1 MKGIHYIIAV
11 IVIVCL
17 IFWRKSIVNK
27 RDKGQKSID
36 SPSKAK
42 NNSKK
47 EDLHKMSEAQ
57 SSKQP
62 SASKLTEVK
71 EKEVYDGSRK
81 KDRGKKRR
89 QKKNT
94 NSAID
99 EIKKKTEEVKE
110 KTEAEAKKLERKA
123 EAKAEEV
130 KAETKAKV
138 EEVKKEAKEIKEK
151 AEVKSEKVTEEVK
164 EKAQDVKKEAEVKTE
179 EVKEEAKEIK
189 EKAEVKA
196 EKVTE
201 EVKEKAQDVKKEAEV
216 KTEEVKEEAKEIKE
230 KAEVKAE
237 KVTEEVKEKA
247 QDVKKE
253 AEVKTEEVKEE
264 AKEIKE
270 KAEVKAEKVTE
281 EVKEKAH
288 DVKKEAELK
297 TEEVK
302 EEVKEKAQAV
312 KEEVKE
318 DKVEIENKI
327 ASTGNYPDLI
337 TSLKNNPWT
346 SGDLNT
352 RVKFEDIRRQVT
364 LHEEEITDLPLDKIK
379 TSLSPESLVDF
390 LNMTSAKPTI
400 LNRKEDTSYEFTTR
414 DPKEIDLIKK
424 RYGLLDRE
432 IDKITSVLI
441 FDKEGQKLKEVKDVL
456 AEGKNRIYME
466 TKF

>member
-1 MKGIHYIIAV
+1 MKGIHYIIAI

-57 SSKQP
+57 SSKKP

-71 EKEVYDGSRK
+71 EKEAYDGSRK

-110 KTEAEAKKLERKA
+110 KTEAEAKKLEIKA

-151 AEVKSEKVTEEVK
+151 AE
-164 EKAQDVKKEAEVKTE
+164 A
-179 EVKEEAKEIK
+179 
-189 EKAEVKA
+189 KA

-216 KTEEVKEEAKEIKE
+216 KTKEVKEEVSKESKKVQAKAEEVKTETKVKAEEVKKEAKEIKE
-230 KAEVKAE
+230 KAEAKAE

-253 AEVKTEEVKEE
+253 AEVK
-264 AKEIKE
+264 A
-270 KAEVKAEKVTE
+270 
-281 EVKEKAH
+281 
-288 DVKKEAELK
+288 
-297 TEEVK
+297 EEVK

-312 KEEVKE
+312 KEEIKE
-318 DKVEIENKI
+318 DKAEIENKI

>member
-27 RDKGQKSID
+27 RGKGQKSID
-36 SPSKAK
+36 SSSKAK

-47 EDLHKMSEAQ
+47 EDLHKMSEAK
-57 SSKQP
+57 SSEKT
-62 SASKLTEVK
+62 STSKLTEVK
-71 EKEVYDGSRK
+71 EKEAYDRSRK

-123 EAKAEEV
+123 EAK
-130 KAETKAKV
+130 V
-138 EEVKKEAKEIKEK
+138 EEVKK
-151 AEVKSEKVTEEVK
+151 
-164 EKAQDVKKEAEVKTE
+164 
-179 EVKEEAKEIK
+179 EAKEIK

-201 EVKEKAQDVKKEAEV
+201 EVKEKAQDVKKEAEDV
-216 KTEEVKEEAKEIKE
+216 KDKAQVKAEEAKE
-230 KAEVKAE
+230 EVK
-237 KVTEEVKEKA
+237 
-247 QDVKKE
+247 D
-253 AEVKTEEVKEE
+253 
-264 AKEIKE
+264 
-270 KAEVKAEKVTE
+270 
-281 EVKEKAH
+281 
-288 DVKKEAELK
+288 
-297 TEEVK
+297 
-302 EEVKEKAQAV
+302 KAQAV

-318 DKVEIENKI
+318 EKSEIENKI

>member
-216 KTEEVKEEAKEIKE
+216 KA
-230 KAEVKAE
+230 
-237 KVTEEVKEKA
+237 
-247 QDVKKE
+247 
-253 AEVKTEEVKEE
+253 
-264 AKEIKE
+264 
-270 KAEVKAEKVTE
+270 
-281 EVKEKAH
+281 
-288 DVKKEAELK
+288 
-297 TEEVK
+297 EEVK

-312 KEEVKE
+312 KEEIKE
-318 DKVEIENKI
+318 DKTEIENKI

-337 TSLKNNPWT
+337 TSLKNNSWT

>member
-27 RDKGQKSID
+27 RGKGQKSID
-36 SPSKAK
+36 SSSKAK

-47 EDLHKMSEAQ
+47 EDLHKMSEAK
-57 SSKQP
+57 SSEKI
-62 SASKLTEVK
+62 STSKLTEVK
-71 EKEVYDGSRK
+71 EKEAYDGSRK

-123 EAKAEEV
+123 EAKTEEV
-130 KAETKAKV
+130 KAETKAKA
-138 EEVKKEAKEIKEK
+138 EEVKK
-151 AEVKSEKVTEEVK
+151 
-164 EKAQDVKKEAEVKTE
+164 
-179 EVKEEAKEIK
+179 
-189 EKAEVKA
+189 
-196 EKVTE
+196 
-201 EVKEKAQDVKKEAEV
+201 
-216 KTEEVKEEAKEIKE
+216 
-230 KAEVKAE
+230 
-237 KVTEEVKEKA
+237 
-247 QDVKKE
+247 
-253 AEVKTEEVKEE
+253 E

-288 DVKKEAELK
+288 DVKKEAEVK

-302 EEVKEKAQAV
+302 KEAKDLKEKAEVKAEKVTEEVKEKAQAV

-318 DKVEIENKI
+318 EKSEIENKI

-352 RVKFEDIRRQVT
+352 MVKFEDIRRQVT

>member
-151 AEVKSEKVTEEVK
+151 AEVK
-164 EKAQDVKKEAEVKTE
+164 
-179 EVKEEAKEIK
+179 
-189 EKAEVKA
+189 
-196 EKVTE
+196 
-201 EVKEKAQDVKKEAEV
+201 
-216 KTEEVKEEAKEIKE
+216 
-230 KAEVKAE
+230 
-237 KVTEEVKEKA
+237 
-247 QDVKKE
+247 
-253 AEVKTEEVKEE
+253 
-264 AKEIKE
+264 
-270 KAEVKAEKVTE
+270 AEKVTE

-288 DVKKEAELK
+288 DVKKEAEDVK
-297 TEEVK
+297 DKAQVKAEEVK
-302 EEVKEKAQAV
+302 EEVKDKAQAV

-318 DKVEIENKI
+318 EKSEIENKI

-379 TSLSPESLVDF
+379 TSLSPESLVNF

-400 LNRKEDTSYEFTTR
+400 LNRKENTSYEFTTR

>member
-1 MKGIHYIIAV
+1 
-11 IVIVCL
+11 
-17 IFWRKSIVNK
+17 
-27 RDKGQKSID
+27 
-36 SPSKAK
+36 
-42 NNSKK
+42 
-47 EDLHKMSEAQ
+47 
-57 SSKQP
+57 
-62 SASKLTEVK
+62 
-71 EKEVYDGSRK
+71 
-81 KDRGKKRR
+81 
-89 QKKNT
+89 
-94 NSAID
+94 
-99 EIKKKTEEVKE
+99 
-110 KTEAEAKKLERKA
+110 
-123 EAKAEEV
+123 
-130 KAETKAKV
+130 
-138 EEVKKEAKEIKEK
+138 
-151 AEVKSEKVTEEVK
+151 
-164 EKAQDVKKEAEVKTE
+164 KKEAEVKTE
-179 EVKEEAKEIK
+179 EVKEEVSKESKKVQAKAEEVKVETQVKAEEVKKEAKEIK

-216 KTEEVKEEAKEIKE
+216 KA
-230 KAEVKAE
+230 
-237 KVTEEVKEKA
+237 
-247 QDVKKE
+247 
-253 AEVKTEEVKEE
+253 
-264 AKEIKE
+264 
-270 KAEVKAEKVTE
+270 
-281 EVKEKAH
+281 
-288 DVKKEAELK
+288 
-297 TEEVK
+297 EEVK

-312 KEEVKE
+312 KEEIKE
-318 DKVEIENKI
+318 DKAEIENKI

>member
-17 IFWRKSIVNK
+17 IFWRKSIVTK
-27 RDKGQKSID
+27 RGKGQKSID
-36 SPSKAK
+36 SSSKAK

-47 EDLHKMSEAQ
+47 EDLHKISEAK
-57 SSKQP
+57 SSEKT

-71 EKEVYDGSRK
+71 DKEAYDGSRK

-138 EEVKKEAKEIKEK
+138 EEVKKEAK
-151 AEVKSEKVTEEVK
+151 
-164 EKAQDVKKEAEVKTE
+164 DL
-179 EVKEEAKEIK
+179 K

-216 KTEEVKEEAKEIKE
+216 KA
-230 KAEVKAE
+230 
-237 KVTEEVKEKA
+237 
-247 QDVKKE
+247 
-253 AEVKTEEVKEE
+253 
-264 AKEIKE
+264 
-270 KAEVKAEKVTE
+270 
-281 EVKEKAH
+281 
-288 DVKKEAELK
+288 
-297 TEEVK
+297 EEVK

-312 KEEVKE
+312 KEEIKE
-318 DKVEIENKI
+318 DKAEIENKI

-337 TSLKNNPWT
+337 TSLKNNSWT
-346 SGDLNT
+346 SDDLNT

-400 LNRKEDTSYEFTTR
+400 LNRKEDTSYEFTTI

>member
-27 RDKGQKSID
+27 RGKGQKSID
-36 SPSKAK
+36 SSSKAK

-47 EDLHKMSEAQ
+47 EDLHKISETK
-57 SSKQP
+57 SSEKT

-71 EKEVYDGSRK
+71 EKEAYDGSRK

-110 KTEAEAKKLERKA
+110 KS

-130 KAETKAKV
+130 KAETKAKLD
-138 EEVKKEAKEIKEK
+138 EVKK
-151 AEVKSEKVTEEVK
+151 
-164 EKAQDVKKEAEVKTE
+164 
-179 EVKEEAKEIK
+179 EAKEIK

-216 KTEEVKEEAKEIKE
+216 KTEEVKEEVSKESKKVQAKAKEVKVETQAKAEEVKKEAKEIKE

-237 KVTEEVKEKA
+237 KVKEEVKEKA

-253 AEVKTEEVKEE
+253 AEVKAEEVK
-264 AKEIKE
+264 K
-270 KAEVKAEKVTE
+270 
-281 EVKEKAH
+281 EVKEKTEA
-288 DVKKEAELK
+288 VKEK
-297 TEEVK
+297 VK
-302 EEVKEKAQAV
+302 EEVKEEKS
-312 KEEVKE
+312 
-318 DKVEIENKI
+318 EIENKI

-346 SGDLNT
+346 SDDLNT

-400 LNRKEDTSYEFTTR
+400 LNRKEYTSYEFTTR

>member
-151 AEVKSEKVTEEVK
+151 AEVKS
-164 EKAQDVKKEAEVKTE
+164 
-179 EVKEEAKEIK
+179 
-189 EKAEVKA
+189 

>member
-71 EKEVYDGSRK
+71 DKEAYDGSRK

-151 AEVKSEKVTEEVK
+151 AE
-164 EKAQDVKKEAEVKTE
+164 A
-179 EVKEEAKEIK
+179 
-189 EKAEVKA
+189 KA

-216 KTEEVKEEAKEIKE
+216 KTEEVKEEVSKESKKVQAKAKEVKVE
-230 KAEVKAE
+230 TQAKA
-237 KVTEEVKEKA
+237 EEVKK
-247 QDVKKE
+247 
-253 AEVKTEEVKEE
+253 E

-270 KAEVKAEKVTE
+270 KAEVKAEKVIE
-281 EVKEKAH
+281 EVKDKAH
-288 DVKKEAELK
+288 DVKKEAEDVK
-297 TEEVK
+297 DKAQVKAEEVK
-302 EEVKEKAQAV
+302 EEVKDKAQAV

-318 DKVEIENKI
+318 EKAEIENKI

-346 SGDLNT
+346 SDDLNT

-414 DPKEIDLIKK
+414 DPKEIDLIKN

>member
-17 IFWRKSIVNK
+17 IFWRKSIVTK
-27 RDKGQKSID
+27 RGKGQKSID
-36 SPSKAK
+36 SSSKAK

-57 SSKQP
+57 SSEKP
-62 SASKLTEVK
+62 SASELTEVK

-94 NSAID
+94 SSAID

-151 AEVKSEKVTEEVK
+151 AEAKAEKVTEEAK
-164 EKAQDVKKEAEVKTE
+164 EKAQDVKKEAEVKTK
-179 EVKEEAKEIK
+179 EVKEEVSKESKKVQAKAKEVKVETQAKAEEVKSEAKDLK

-216 KTEEVKEEAKEIKE
+216 KA
-230 KAEVKAE
+230 
-237 KVTEEVKEKA
+237 
-247 QDVKKE
+247 
-253 AEVKTEEVKEE
+253 
-264 AKEIKE
+264 
-270 KAEVKAEKVTE
+270 
-281 EVKEKAH
+281 
-288 DVKKEAELK
+288 
-297 TEEVK
+297 EEVK

-312 KEEVKE
+312 KEEIKE
-318 DKVEIENKI
+318 DKAEIENKI

-337 TSLKNNPWT
+337 TSLKNNSWT
-346 SGDLNT
+346 SDDLNT
-352 RVKFEDIRRQVT
+352 RVKFEDIRRQIT

-379 TSLSPESLVDF
+379 TSLSPESLVNF

>member
-1 MKGIHYIIAV
+1 M
-11 IVIVCL
+11 
-17 IFWRKSIVNK
+17 
-27 RDKGQKSID
+27 
-36 SPSKAK
+36 
-42 NNSKK
+42 
-47 EDLHKMSEAQ
+47 
-57 SSKQP
+57 
-62 SASKLTEVK
+62 
-71 EKEVYDGSRK
+71 
-81 KDRGKKRR
+81 
-89 QKKNT
+89 
-94 NSAID
+94 
-99 EIKKKTEEVKE
+99 KTE
-110 KTEAEAKKLERKA
+110 TQ
-123 EAKAEEV
+123 AKAEEV
-130 KAETKAKV
+130 KS
-138 EEVKKEAKEIKEK
+138 EAK
-151 AEVKSEKVTEEVK
+151 
-164 EKAQDVKKEAEVKTE
+164 DL
-179 EVKEEAKEIK
+179 K

-201 EVKEKAQDVKKEAEV
+201 EVKEKAQDVKKEAE
-216 KTEEVKEEAKEIKE
+216 
-230 KAEVKAE
+230 
-237 KVTEEVKEKA
+237 
-247 QDVKKE
+247 
-253 AEVKTEEVKEE
+253 
-264 AKEIKE
+264 
-270 KAEVKAEKVTE
+270 
-281 EVKEKAH
+281 
-288 DVKKEAELK
+288 LK
-297 TEEVK
+297 TEDVK
-302 EEVKEKAQAV
+302 EEVKEKTQAVKEKV

-318 DKVEIENKI
+318 EKTEIENKI

-390 LNMTSAKPTI
+390 LNMTLAKPTI

>member
-27 RDKGQKSID
+27 RGKGQKSID
-36 SPSKAK
+36 SSSKAK

-57 SSKQP
+57 SSKKP

-71 EKEVYDGSRK
+71 EKEAYDGSRK

-130 KAETKAKV
+130 KTETKVKA

-151 AEVKSEKVTEEVK
+151 AEAKAEKVTEEVK
-164 EKAQDVKKEAEVKTE
+164 EEVSKESKKVQAKAKEVKVETQAKAE
-179 EVKEEAKEIK
+179 EVKSEAKEIK

-216 KTEEVKEEAKEIKE
+216 KA
-230 KAEVKAE
+230 
-237 KVTEEVKEKA
+237 
-247 QDVKKE
+247 
-253 AEVKTEEVKEE
+253 
-264 AKEIKE
+264 
-270 KAEVKAEKVTE
+270 
-281 EVKEKAH
+281 
-288 DVKKEAELK
+288 
-297 TEEVK
+297 EEVK

-312 KEEVKE
+312 KEEIKE
-318 DKVEIENKI
+318 DKAEIENKI

>member
-27 RDKGQKSID
+27 RVKGQKSID
-36 SPSKAK
+36 SSSKAK

-47 EDLHKMSEAQ
+47 EDLHKISEAK
-57 SSKQP
+57 SSEKT

-71 EKEVYDGSRK
+71 EKEAYDGSRK

-123 EAKAEEV
+123 EAK
-130 KAETKAKV
+130 V
-138 EEVKKEAKEIKEK
+138 EEVKK
-151 AEVKSEKVTEEVK
+151 
-164 EKAQDVKKEAEVKTE
+164 
-179 EVKEEAKEIK
+179 EAKEIK

-216 KTEEVKEEAKEIKE
+216 KTEEVKEEVSKESKKIQAKAKELKVETQAKAEEVKSEAKEIKE

-247 QDVKKE
+247 Q
-253 AEVKTEEVKEE
+253 
-264 AKEIKE
+264 
-270 KAEVKAEKVTE
+270 
-281 EVKEKAH
+281 

-346 SGDLNT
+346 SSDLNT

-364 LHEEEITDLPLDKIK
+364 LHEDEITDLPLDKIK

-441 FDKEGQKLKEVKDVL
+441 FDNEGQKLKEVKDVL

>member
-1 MKGIHYIIAV
+1 M
-11 IVIVCL
+11 
-17 IFWRKSIVNK
+17 
-27 RDKGQKSID
+27 
-36 SPSKAK
+36 
-42 NNSKK
+42 
-47 EDLHKMSEAQ
+47 
-57 SSKQP
+57 
-62 SASKLTEVK
+62 
-71 EKEVYDGSRK
+71 
-81 KDRGKKRR
+81 
-89 QKKNT
+89 
-94 NSAID
+94 
-99 EIKKKTEEVKE
+99 
-110 KTEAEAKKLERKA
+110 
-123 EAKAEEV
+123 

-151 AEVKSEKVTEEVK
+151 AEAKAEKVTEEVK
-164 EKAQDVKKEAEVKTE
+164 EKAHDVKKEAEAKTE
-179 EVKEEAKEIK
+179 EVKEEVSKESKKVQAKAKELKVETQAKAEEVKNEAKDLK

-216 KTEEVKEEAKEIKE
+216 KTEEVKEE
-230 KAEVKAE
+230 VK
-237 KVTEEVKEKA
+237 
-247 QDVKKE
+247 D
-253 AEVKTEEVKEE
+253 
-264 AKEIKE
+264 
-270 KAEVKAEKVTE
+270 
-281 EVKEKAH
+281 KAH
-288 DVKKEAELK
+288 DVKKEAEVK
-297 TEEVK
+297 AEEVK
-302 EEVKEKAQAV
+302 EEVKEKTEAVKEKV

-318 DKVEIENKI
+318 EKSEIENKI

-352 RVKFEDIRRQVT
+352 RVKFEDIRRQIT

-379 TSLSPESLVDF
+379 TSLNPESLVDF
-390 LNMTSAKPTI
+390 LNITSAKPTI

-441 FDKEGQKLKEVKDVL
+441 FDKEGQKLKEVKDIL

>member
-27 RDKGQKSID
+27 RGKGQKSID
-36 SPSKAK
+36 SSSKAK

-47 EDLHKMSEAQ
+47 EDLHKISEAK
-57 SSKQP
+57 SSEKT
-62 SASKLTEVK
+62 SASKIAEVK
-71 EKEVYDGSRK
+71 EKEAYDGSRK
-81 KDRGKKRR
+81 KDRSKKRR

-138 EEVKKEAKEIKEK
+138 EEVKKEAKDLKEK
-151 AEVKSEKVTEEVK
+151 T
-164 EKAQDVKKEAEVKTE
+164 
-179 EVKEEAKEIK
+179 
-189 EKAEVKA
+189 EVKA

-201 EVKEKAQDVKKEAEV
+201 EVKEKAQ
-216 KTEEVKEEAKEIKE
+216 
-230 KAEVKAE
+230 
-237 KVTEEVKEKA
+237 
-247 QDVKKE
+247 
-253 AEVKTEEVKEE
+253 
-264 AKEIKE
+264 
-270 KAEVKAEKVTE
+270 
-281 EVKEKAH
+281 

>member
-189 EKAEVKA
+189 EKAEA
-196 EKVTE
+196 
-201 EVKEKAQDVKKEAEV
+201 
-216 KTEEVKEEAKEIKE
+216 
-230 KAEVKAE
+230 KAE

>member
-57 SSKQP
+57 SSEKT
-62 SASKLTEVK
+62 STSKLTEVK

-164 EKAQDVKKEAEVKTE
+164 EKAQ
-179 EVKEEAKEIK
+179 
-189 EKAEVKA
+189 
-196 EKVTE
+196 
-201 EVKEKAQDVKKEAEV
+201 
-216 KTEEVKEEAKEIKE
+216 
-230 KAEVKAE
+230 
-237 KVTEEVKEKA
+237 
-247 QDVKKE
+247 
-253 AEVKTEEVKEE
+253 
-264 AKEIKE
+264 
-270 KAEVKAEKVTE
+270 
-281 EVKEKAH
+281 

>member
-27 RDKGQKSID
+27 RGKGQKSID
-36 SPSKAK
+36 SSSKAK

-47 EDLHKMSEAQ
+47 EDLHKMSEAK
-57 SSKQP
+57 SSEKT
-62 SASKLTEVK
+62 STSKLTEVK
-71 EKEVYDGSRK
+71 EKEAYDGSRK

-123 EAKAEEV
+123 EAK
-130 KAETKAKV
+130 V
-138 EEVKKEAKEIKEK
+138 EEVKK
-151 AEVKSEKVTEEVK
+151 
-164 EKAQDVKKEAEVKTE
+164 
-179 EVKEEAKEIK
+179 EAKEIK

-201 EVKEKAQDVKKEAEV
+201 EVKEKAQ
-216 KTEEVKEEAKEIKE
+216 
-230 KAEVKAE
+230 
-237 KVTEEVKEKA
+237 
-247 QDVKKE
+247 
-253 AEVKTEEVKEE
+253 
-264 AKEIKE
+264 
-270 KAEVKAEKVTE
+270 
-281 EVKEKAH
+281 

-364 LHEEEITDLPLDKIK
+364 LHEEEITDLPLDKIRA
-379 TSLSPESLVDF
+379 SLSPESLVDF

>member
-1 MKGIHYIIAV
+1 MKGIHYIIAI

-57 SSKQP
+57 SSKKP

-71 EKEVYDGSRK
+71 EKEAYDGSRK

-138 EEVKKEAKEIKEK
+138 EEVKKESKDLKEK
-151 AEVKSEKVTEEVK
+151 AEAKAEKVTEEVK
-164 EKAQDVKKEAEVKTE
+164 EEVSKESKKVQAKAEEVKTE
-179 EVKEEAKEIK
+179 TKVKAEEVKKEAKEIK
-189 EKAEVKA
+189 EKAEAKA

-216 KTEEVKEEAKEIKE
+216 KA
-230 KAEVKAE
+230 
-237 KVTEEVKEKA
+237 
-247 QDVKKE
+247 
-253 AEVKTEEVKEE
+253 
-264 AKEIKE
+264 
-270 KAEVKAEKVTE
+270 
-281 EVKEKAH
+281 
-288 DVKKEAELK
+288 
-297 TEEVK
+297 EEVK

-312 KEEVKE
+312 KEEIKE
-318 DKVEIENKI
+318 DKAEIENKI

>member
-164 EKAQDVKKEAEVKTE
+164 EKAQ
-179 EVKEEAKEIK
+179 
-189 EKAEVKA
+189 
-196 EKVTE
+196 
-201 EVKEKAQDVKKEAEV
+201 
-216 KTEEVKEEAKEIKE
+216 
-230 KAEVKAE
+230 
-237 KVTEEVKEKA
+237 
-247 QDVKKE
+247 
-253 AEVKTEEVKEE
+253 
-264 AKEIKE
+264 
-270 KAEVKAEKVTE
+270 
-281 EVKEKAH
+281 

>member
-1 MKGIHYIIAV
+1 MKGIHYIIAI

-57 SSKQP
+57 SSKKP

-71 EKEVYDGSRK
+71 EKEAYDGSRK

-138 EEVKKEAKEIKEK
+138 EEVKKESKDLKEK
-151 AEVKSEKVTEEVK
+151 AE
-164 EKAQDVKKEAEVKTE
+164 A
-179 EVKEEAKEIK
+179 
-189 EKAEVKA
+189 KA

-216 KTEEVKEEAKEIKE
+216 KA
-230 KAEVKAE
+230 
-237 KVTEEVKEKA
+237 
-247 QDVKKE
+247 
-253 AEVKTEEVKEE
+253 
-264 AKEIKE
+264 
-270 KAEVKAEKVTE
+270 
-281 EVKEKAH
+281 
-288 DVKKEAELK
+288 
-297 TEEVK
+297 EEVK

-312 KEEVKE
+312 KEEIKE
-318 DKVEIENKI
+318 DKAEIENKI

-337 TSLKNNPWT
+337 TSLKNNSWT
-346 SGDLNT
+346 SKDLNT
-352 RVKFEDIRRQVT
+352 RVKFEDTRIQKT
-364 LHEEEITDLPLDKIK
+364 LNEEEITNLPLEKIK
-379 TSLSPESLVDF
+379 TSLRPDSIADF
-390 LNMTSAKPTI
+390 LNKTGTKPTV
-400 LNRKEDTSYEFTTR
+400 LKRKEDTSYEFTSR
-414 DPKEIDLIKK
+414 DKEEIDLIKK
-424 RYGLLDRE
+424 RYGLTDRE

>member
-189 EKAEVKA
+189 EKAEAKA

-201 EVKEKAQDVKKEAEV
+201 V
-216 KTEEVKEEAKEIKE
+216 
-230 KAEVKAE
+230 
-237 KVTEEVKEKA
+237 VKEKA

>member
-57 SSKQP
+57 SSEKT

-164 EKAQDVKKEAEVKTE
+164 EKAHDVKKEAEVK
-179 EVKEEAKEIK
+179 A
-189 EKAEVKA
+189 
-196 EKVTE
+196 
-201 EVKEKAQDVKKEAEV
+201 
-216 KTEEVKEEAKEIKE
+216 
-230 KAEVKAE
+230 
-237 KVTEEVKEKA
+237 
-247 QDVKKE
+247 
-253 AEVKTEEVKEE
+253 
-264 AKEIKE
+264 
-270 KAEVKAEKVTE
+270 
-281 EVKEKAH
+281 
-288 DVKKEAELK
+288 
-297 TEEVK
+297 EEVK
-302 EEVKEKAQAV
+302 EEVKEKTEAVKEKV

-318 DKVEIENKI
+318 EKSEIKNKI

>member
-17 IFWRKSIVNK
+17 IFWRKSIVTK
-27 RDKGQKSID
+27 RGKGQKSID
-36 SPSKAK
+36 SSSKAK

-47 EDLHKMSEAQ
+47 EDLHKMSEAK
-57 SSKQP
+57 SSEKI
-62 SASKLTEVK
+62 STSKLTEVK
-71 EKEVYDGSRK
+71 EKEAYDGSRK

-151 AEVKSEKVTEEVK
+151 AEVK
-164 EKAQDVKKEAEVKTE
+164 
-179 EVKEEAKEIK
+179 
-189 EKAEVKA
+189 A

-201 EVKEKAQDVKKEAEV
+201 EVKEKAQ
-216 KTEEVKEEAKEIKE
+216 
-230 KAEVKAE
+230 
-237 KVTEEVKEKA
+237 
-247 QDVKKE
+247 
-253 AEVKTEEVKEE
+253 
-264 AKEIKE
+264 
-270 KAEVKAEKVTE
+270 
-281 EVKEKAH
+281 

-400 LNRKEDTSYEFTTR
+400 LNRKEDTSYEFTTI

>member
-27 RDKGQKSID
+27 RGKGQKSID
-36 SPSKAK
+36 SSSKAK

-47 EDLHKMSEAQ
+47 ENLHKMSETK
-57 SSKQP
+57 SSEKT

-99 EIKKKTEEVKE
+99 EIKEKTEEVKE

-138 EEVKKEAKEIKEK
+138 EEVKN
-151 AEVKSEKVTEEVK
+151 
-164 EKAQDVKKEAEVKTE
+164 
-179 EVKEEAKEIK
+179 EAKEIK

-201 EVKEKAQDVKKEAEV
+201 EVKEKAQDVKKEAE
-216 KTEEVKEEAKEIKE
+216 
-230 KAEVKAE
+230 
-237 KVTEEVKEKA
+237 
-247 QDVKKE
+247 
-253 AEVKTEEVKEE
+253 
-264 AKEIKE
+264 
-270 KAEVKAEKVTE
+270 
-281 EVKEKAH
+281 
-288 DVKKEAELK
+288 LK
-297 TEEVK
+297 TEDVK
-302 EEVKEKAQAV
+302 EEVKEKTQAVKEKV

-318 DKVEIENKI
+318 EKTEIENKI

-364 LHEEEITDLPLDKIK
+364 LNEEEITDLPLDKIK

>member
-27 RDKGQKSID
+27 RGKGQKSID

-47 EDLHKMSEAQ
+47 EDLHKMSEAK
-57 SSKQP
+57 SSEKF
-62 SASKLTEVK
+62 STSKLTEVK
-71 EKEVYDGSRK
+71 EKEAYDGSRK

-130 KAETKAKV
+130 KAETKAKLD
-138 EEVKKEAKEIKEK
+138 EVKK
-151 AEVKSEKVTEEVK
+151 
-164 EKAQDVKKEAEVKTE
+164 
-179 EVKEEAKEIK
+179 EAKEIK

-216 KTEEVKEEAKEIKE
+216 KV
-230 KAEVKAE
+230 
-237 KVTEEVKEKA
+237 
-247 QDVKKE
+247 
-253 AEVKTEEVKEE
+253 
-264 AKEIKE
+264 
-270 KAEVKAEKVTE
+270 
-281 EVKEKAH
+281 
-288 DVKKEAELK
+288 
-297 TEEVK
+297 EEVK

-312 KEEVKE
+312 KEEIKE
-318 DKVEIENKI
+318 DKAEIENKI